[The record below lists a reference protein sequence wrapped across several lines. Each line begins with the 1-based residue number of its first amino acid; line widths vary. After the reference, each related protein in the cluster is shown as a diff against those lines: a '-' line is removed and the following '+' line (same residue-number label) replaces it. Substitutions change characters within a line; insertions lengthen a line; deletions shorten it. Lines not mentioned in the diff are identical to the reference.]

1 MLAASAL
8 QLVVTH
14 VFDSYLHIFVALVCV
29 VLLTRTT
36 LPPWLLPLG
45 CAMTTALFAL
55 P

>member
-14 VFDSYLHIFVALVCV
+14 VFDSTLHALIALVCI

-45 CAMTTALFAL
+45 CAVTTALFAL